1 MGRGGDRMI
10 LQVIFDDKFG
20 DYAIDQFRNYQ
31 DKTRIVLVASRND
44 TIQHV
49 HKIQEKDIIIYAS
62 PEYKELI
69 AHLSDYKAVIMH
81 GLFSYIQYDI
91 VYHLPKETKL
101 AWVLWGAEIYAR
113 SDTYTTYLGPLT
125 KFVYWQKCMIDRFRK
140 RPSPYNDVSLD
151 ILRRVDYLLGSSMEL
166 FEEVKKYVGNPA
178 MQHLQ
183 YSYFT
188 LEQLL
193 GDDMLNQTVKGN
205 NVLLGNCASPEN
217 NHIEAMLR
225 LKRIGLPKGT
235 KLITPL
241 SYSTLWVK
249 NIIFKIGHV
258 LFKDQFYPLIDF
270 MPRQEY
276 NRLVQSCSAFIA
288 NHHRPN
294 AFGNTLI
301 ALWLGARVY
310 VSNKNV
316 QTKFLQRLGLHVNII
331 ETDLNRNNPN
341 LYTPISEKE
350 REENRNIIR
359 KMYGKEQMQ
368 KNVET
373 IISTLDE

>member
-1 MGRGGDRMI
+1 MI

-20 DYAIDQFRNYQ
+20 DYAIDQFQNYQ
-31 DKTRIVLVASRND
+31 DRSRIVLVASRND

-49 HKIQEKDIIIYAS
+49 HKIQKQDIIIYKS
-62 PEYKELI
+62 PEYNELI

-91 VYHLPKETKL
+91 IRHLPQETKL

-113 SDTYTTYLGPLT
+113 SDTYTSYLAPLT
-125 KFVYWQKCMIDRFRK
+125 KYVYRHKRIIDKLHK
-140 RPSPYNDVSLD
+140 RRNPYNDVSLD
-151 ILRRVDYLLGSSMEL
+151 ILHRVDYMLGSSMEL
-166 FEEVKKYVGNPA
+166 FEEVKAYVGNSA
-178 MQHLQ
+178 MKHLQ

-188 LEQLL
+188 LEQLI
-193 GDDMLNQTVKGN
+193 GEDMLNQTVNGN
-205 NVLLGNCASPEN
+205 NVLLGNCASLEN

-225 LKRIGLPKGT
+225 LKRLGLPKDS

-249 NIIFKIGHV
+249 NMINQVGHV
-258 LFKDQFYPLIDF
+258 LFKNQFFPLLNF

-276 NRLVQSCSAFIA
+276 NRLVQSCSVFIA

-294 AFGNTLI
+294 AFGNVLT

-310 VSNKNV
+310 ASKKNV
-316 QTKFLQRLGLHVNII
+316 QTRFLQRLGLHINTM
-331 ETDLNRNNPN
+331 EYDFNTKNADLYNPHTD
-341 LYTPISEKE
+341 TE
-350 REENRNIIR
+350 REEDRAILRSI
-359 KMYGKEQMQ
+359 YGKEQMD
-368 KNVET
+368 KNIDKIV
-373 IISTLDE
+373 SALDA